1 MPQLNKGGK
10 FVFGLSVIRSDLTIH
25 IPPQALLEYDTT
37 RDGKVIMQDE
47 NEVFNSF
54 INIMVQIVEKY
65 GKTVLQELDC
75 AA

>member
-1 MPQLNKGGK
+1 MGNEKYIQNSELQSKQM
-10 FVFGLSVIRSDLTIH
+10 H
-25 IPPQALLEYDTT
+25 
-37 RDGKVIMQDE
+37 DE

>member
-37 RDGKVIMQDE
+37 RDGKVIIFIRL
-47 NEVFNSF
+47 NYSFHASTLLPEVQAG
-54 INIMVQIVEKY
+54 NI
-65 GKTVLQELDC
+65 D
-75 AA
+75 

>member
-37 RDGKVIMQDE
+37 RDGKVIMGTPY
-47 NEVFNSF
+47 F
-54 INIMVQIVEKY
+54 
-65 GKTVLQELDC
+65 VLYVYSVCL
-75 AA
+75 